1 MFWFNL
7 YSMFEDMLSIKYPG
21 MSEKELSTKRSEE
34 YHVWVKEY
42 VCSFTFINV
51 YMNAFIY
58 TY

>member
-1 MFWFNL
+1 
-7 YSMFEDMLSIKYPG
+7 MFEDMLSIKYPG
-21 MSEKELSTKRSEE
+21 MSEKELSTKRSKE

-42 VCSFTFINV
+42 VCLFTFINV